1 MAIYYTPDLRS
12 IGDRELPFI
21 FNRSTLHFTGG
32 LPSPL
37 ALLVSGNDVFIEI
50 ATSGVALLAMT
61 LIIIF
66 QALACIFGG
75 IAL

>member
-1 MAIYYTPDLRS
+1 MAIYYAPDLRS

-50 ATSGVALLAMT
+50 ATSFTLLAMT

-66 QALACIFGG
+66 QALTCIFGG

>member
-1 MAIYYTPDLRS
+1 MAIYYSPDLRS

-50 ATSGVALLAMT
+50 ATSLTLLAMT